1 MYSYSKIQCFF
12 NCPMMFRLRY
22 LDKVKVE
29 RFESIEA
36 FMGGRV
42 HEALEKLYKDQMHH
56 KENSLDD
63 ISGFYNTM
71 WQKKY
76 SDAVQVIKKQYTAD
90 NYFDMGRK
98 YIEDY
103 YLKHSPFAGGMTVGL
118 EEKITLKLKNHTIL
132 GYIDR
137 LSVNKDNTYEI
148 HDYKTSASMPHKAY
162 FDTDEQLALYA
173 IGVKNRYE
181 DAKKVKLVWHYL
193 AFNKAVEVFRT
204 DNELEATKDSV
215 TRKIGVIEDAQK
227 KSNFLPNESK
237 LCLWCEYQRICP
249 VKKHRFLTDPE
260 PKEAEKESAAE
271 LADHY
276 AHLKNKQS
284 EINEKIEV
292 IRNRLIEYSK
302 KNNLSAVDGKEHTV
316 KVNESKELRYPR
328 AGEDDRKK
336 LEEYLRNVKLWEKV
350 SVLDAHA
357 LNRLMKETLVDRKI
371 AEKIRSFA
379 EEEITYKVTIGKK
392 RKEED

>member
-1 MYSYSKIQCFF
+1 
-12 NCPMMFRLRY
+12 MMFRFRY

-56 KENSLDD
+56 KDNSLKD
-63 ISGFYNTM
+63 ITEFYNTI
-71 WQKKY
+71 WQNKY

-103 YLKHSPFAGGMTVGL
+103 YKKHSPFAGARTIGL
-118 EEKITLKLKNHTIL
+118 EEKIVLKLKNHTIT

-137 LSVNKDNTYEI
+137 ISVNKDNVYEI
-148 HDYKTSASMPHKAY
+148 HDYKTSANMPQKAF

-173 IGVKNRYE
+173 IGVKNMYE
-181 DAKKVKLVWHYL
+181 DANKVKLVWHYL
-193 AFNKAVEVFRT
+193 AFNKAVEVFRR
-204 DNELEATKDSV
+204 DNELEAIKESV
-215 TRKIGVIEDAQK
+215 ARKIGVIEDAQK
-227 KSNFLPNESK
+227 KSDFLPNESK

-249 VKKHRFLTDPE
+249 VKKQRFLTDAG
-260 PKEAEKESAAE
+260 PKEAGNVAAAE
-271 LADHY
+271 LVDQY
-276 AHLKNKQS
+276 AYFDNKQS
-284 EINEKIEV
+284 EIQERIELM
-292 IRNRLIEYSK
+292 RNRLIEYSK
-302 KNNLSAVDGKEHTV
+302 KYKTDAVDGKEYTV
-316 KVNESKELRYPR
+316 KVNESKELRYPTS
-328 AGEDDRKK
+328 GENDRKK
-336 LEEYLRNVKLWEKV
+336 LEEYLKNVKLWDKV
-350 SVLDAHA
+350 SVLDEHA

-379 EEEITYKVTIGKK
+379 DEEITYKVTIGKK